1 MLFCLVNGST
11 QDPRCWDLLVPELE
25 QRGHRALTPSL
36 PCDTPEAS
44 ATEYAKVIA
53 AAIPGDETDVV
64 LVGHSASGMFIP
76 IVPSI
81 RPIAQLVYLAALVP
95 EPGKSIRDQLAED
108 PGMMNPRWISEFR
121 AGRDPSTDDEMAIEF
136 LFHDC
141 GPEAVRLGLETR
153 ARMYADAA
161 MAEIFP
167 LKELPDVPSSYIIC
181 AEDRTITP
189 EWSRRTALGRLGVEP
204 AEIPGGHSPYLSRP
218 GHLATVLADIADREP
233 TRTPAL

>member
-25 QRGHRALTPSL
+25 RRGHRAVTPSL

-44 ATEYAKVIA
+44 GTEYAKVIA
-53 AAIPGDETDVV
+53 AAIPGDETDVT

-76 IVPSI
+76 LVPSF
-81 RPIAQLVYLAALVP
+81 RPISNLVYLAALVP
-95 EPGKSIRDQLAED
+95 EPGKSIRDQLVED

-121 AGRDPSTDDEMAIEF
+121 SGRDPSTDDDMAIEF

-161 MAEIFP
+161 MSEVFP
-167 LKELPDVPSSYIIC
+167 LESLPDVPSSYIVC
-181 AEDRTITP
+181 TEDRTIAP
-189 EWSRRTALGRLGVEP
+189 EWSRRTSRERLGSE
-204 AEIPGGHSPYLSRP
+204 AIEITSGHSPYLSVP
-218 GHLATVLADIADREP
+218 EKLSDILCELAG
-233 TRTPAL
+233 